1 MNPTGRRR
9 LSFGLTAAVTLFLS
23 IDAVVHLANV
33 SVVRESM
40 AELGY
45 PEHLSPVIGAIELVV
60 IALFVWRRTQ
70 LLGAVLLTGYFGGAI
85 ATNLRVEKPLLS
97 TVLFPIY
104 LAIAAWGGLYLRDE
118 QLRELV
124 RGMIKRTSP
133 QGTVLATTK
142 GVQA

>member
-1 MNPTGRRR
+1 MNPTLRRR
-9 LSFGLTAAVTLFLS
+9 LSFGLTAVVTLFLS
-23 IDAVVHLANV
+23 IDAVVHIANV
-33 SVVRESM
+33 NVVKKSM

-45 PEHLSPVIGAIELVV
+45 PEHLSPIIGAIELVV
-60 IALFVWRRTQ
+60 IALFAWRRTQ
-70 LLGAVLLTGYFGGAI
+70 LLGAVLLTSYLGGAI
-85 ATNLRVEKPLLS
+85 STNLRVEKPLLS

-104 LAIAAWGGLYLRDE
+104 LAIAAWGGLYIRDE

-133 QGTVLATTK
+133 QGTVLATKK

>member
-1 MNPTGRRR
+1 MNPTVRRR
-9 LSFGLTAAVTLFLS
+9 LSLGLTASVTLFLP
-23 IDAVVHLANV
+23 IDAVLHIANV
-33 SVVRESM
+33 NVVKKSM

-45 PEHLSPVIGAIELVV
+45 PDHLSPVIGAIELVV
-60 IALFVWRRTQ
+60 IALFAWRRTQ
-70 LLGAVLLTGYFGGAI
+70 LLGGVLLTGYFGGAI
-85 ATNLRVEKPLLS
+85 ATNLRVEKPLYS

-124 RGMIKRTSP
+124 RGMIKRTLP
-133 QGTVLATTK
+133 QGTVFATTK

>member
-1 MNPTGRRR
+1 MNPTVRRR
-9 LSFGLTAAVTLFLS
+9 VSVGLTAAVTLLLS
-23 IDAVVHLANV
+23 IDAVVHIANI
-33 SVVRESM
+33 SVVKESM
-40 AELGY
+40 AELDY
-45 PEHLSPVIGAIELVV
+45 PERLSPVIGAIELVV
-60 IALFVWRRTQ
+60 IALFAWRRTQ

-104 LAIAAWGGLYLRDE
+104 LAIAAWGGLYLRNE

>member
-1 MNPTGRRR
+1 MNPTVRRR
-9 LSFGLTAAVTLFLS
+9 FSFGLTAVVTLFLS
-23 IDAVVHLANV
+23 IDAVVHIANV
-33 SVVRESM
+33 NVVKESM

-60 IALFVWRRTQ
+60 IALFAWRRTR

-104 LAIAAWGGLYLRDE
+104 LAIAAWGGLYLRNE

-133 QGTVLATTK
+133 RGTVLATTK

>member
-1 MNPTGRRR
+1 MNPTLRRR
-9 LSFGLTAAVTLFLS
+9 FSFGLTAVVTLFLS
-23 IDAVVHLANV
+23 IDAVLHIANV
-33 SVVRESM
+33 NVVKKSM

-45 PEHLSPVIGAIELVV
+45 SEHLSPIIGAIELVV

-70 LLGAVLLTGYFGGAI
+70 LLGAVLLTGYLGGAI

-118 QLRELV
+118 QLRKLV
-124 RGMIKRTSP
+124 RGMIERTSP
-133 QGTVLATTK
+133 QGAVLATRK
-142 GVQA
+142 GLKA